1 MKATKAVLGGT
12 LALFTATSALAQT
25 ARDEAVC
32 RQWASQHVNWAQA
45 QAEAQAE
52 AQANNN
58 SVGSV
63 FGARLDRRH
72 GAIAGGSQGAA
83 IGAGTDVRTGGARV
97 QGVGDQTWFDAFS
110 SCMSTR
116 RPARPLSA
124 RQLNRWELQQW
135 R

>member
-1 MKATKAVLGGT
+1 M
-12 LALFTATSALAQT
+12 AQT

-32 RQWASQHVNWAQA
+32 RQWASQHANWAQA
-45 QAEAQAE
+45 HAEAQAE

-58 SVGSV
+58 AVGSA

-72 GAIAGGSQGAA
+72 PAIAGAGQGAA
-83 IGAGTDVRTGGARV
+83 IGAGTGAFTGAVTGGARA
-97 QGVGDQTWFDAFS
+97 QGAGDQTWFDAFS

-116 RPARPLSA
+116 RPALPLSA

>member
-1 MKATKAVLGGT
+1 MRAAIAVLSG
-12 LALFTATSALAQT
+12 ALVLLTATSAMAQT

-32 RQWASQHVNWAQA
+32 RRWASQHVDWAQA

-52 AQANNN
+52 VQADNNA
-58 SVGSV
+58 VGSV

-72 GAIAGGSQGAA
+72 PAIAGGGPDAFTGAVA
-83 IGAGTDVRTGGARV
+83 GGARA
-97 QGVGDQTWFDAFS
+97 QGAGDQTWFDAFS